1 MRIHLKRNW
10 LKIVGATKGRRR
22 TKTTTEVGESFLQE
36 ITVWPGWEGMTNW
49 PFKSVALTYIAWQK
63 LPLSSS
69 DYLFIKNSVERT
81 NPIEIWHSE
90 ILPKVS
96 NVPIF
101 FLPSHCS
108 KKKSSSFF
116 EGLREYCCILQG
128 RRQQKEHP
136 SFFSNKVINCR
147 CTPKS
152 FCFQSK

>member
-22 TKTTTEVGESFLQE
+22 TKNATTEVERESFLQE

-69 DYLFIKNSVERT
+69 DYLFIKNST
-81 NPIEIWHSE
+81 NDPMIEIWHSK

-96 NVPIF
+96 NVPNHCLKKIKYK
-101 FLPSHCS
+101 FL
-108 KKKSSSFF
+108 KALGNIVAFYK
-116 EGLREYCCILQG
+116 EGDNKRSIPQ
-128 RRQQKEHP
+128 
-136 SFFSNKVINCR
+136 SN
-147 CTPKS
+147 
-152 FCFQSK
+152 